1 MYSTSTA
8 RAKDAKLLCVEKGC
22 PIDQTFLEFFESN
35 IFIQKK
41 LLKNSIEWTREW
53 WFVGGLSGQLDH
65 ITTKSGGFH
74 WPKRQKPYMVAHK
87 KRTPFQ
93 VQIRARSTQGAI
105 HSSLTMNRYVQWHK
119 KVIAQIT

>member
-1 MYSTSTA
+1 M
-8 RAKDAKLLCVEKGC
+8 
-22 PIDQTFLEFFESN
+22 SN
-35 IFIQKK
+35 RPKNFGNFWEQHFYTKK
-41 LLKNSIEWTREW
+41 PLKNSIEWTREW
-53 WFVGGLSGQLDH
+53 WFVGGLPGQLDH

-105 HSSLTMNRYVQWHK
+105 HSSLTMNRLVQWHK
-119 KVIAQIT
+119 KVIAQIYLKIGL